1 MAGGRRAA
9 KSSGLLV
16 ETGDFAGHLPIVS
29 IVVPF
34 WGYLIGS

>member
-16 ETGDFAGHLPIVS
+16 ETGDFADHLSDYQP
-29 IVVPF
+29 
-34 WGYLIGS
+34 